1 MTEKLAREGLAQ
13 EGLAHPGSA
22 APRSTLRRPA
32 LFLVAIAL
40 LGGGAPII
48 TAPAFGQSATVDSEA
63 RLRKVEAEIRALQR
77 QVFPGSDGKMFTP
90 EVSGQATPSVAPGT
104 AASTPVADL
113 LTRMEAVEAQLTRLT
128 AQNEETANRVAQLEA
143 KFAALPLPAPA
154 AAPAIDPAA
163 AAPASAAALTLP
175 AAPAASKPA
184 PKPVATSPV
193 PIPVPM
199 PVVAKPATTAKPAVP
214 VATKPTP
221 QRLAAVQK
229 IVKPA
234 TGNAADDEY
243 SYGFRLWEAKFYPE
257 AEQQLQLY
265 VDKYPRDAKIS
276 FGRNLLGR
284 SFLDDGKPR
293 EAGAWF
299 VKNYQAD
306 KNGARAPDSLLGL
319 AEAMRQLKDTNRACI
334 ALAEFGEVYP
344 RDAAGRLKSQLDTL
358 RSQVKCD

>member
-77 QVFPGSDGKMFTP
+77 QVFPGS
-90 EVSGQATPSVAPGT
+90 
-104 AASTPVADL
+104 
-113 LTRMEAVEAQLTRLT
+113 
-128 AQNEETANRVAQLEA
+128 
-143 KFAALPLPAPA
+143 ALPLPAPA